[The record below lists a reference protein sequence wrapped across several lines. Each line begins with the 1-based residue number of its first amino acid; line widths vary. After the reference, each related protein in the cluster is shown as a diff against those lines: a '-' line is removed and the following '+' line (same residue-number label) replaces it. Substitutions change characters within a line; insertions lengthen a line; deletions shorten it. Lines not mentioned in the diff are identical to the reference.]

1 MIGWPALPP
10 TAKRPGPATCG
21 WFDPDRPDRQ
31 EQGGLFACRTRLRS
45 CSGKATGTDR
55 CRGIRPR
62 SPRPVAGGWASVGTA
77 QSFAADPRVYNCQKS
92 QRSASKTLLRAL
104 EPGRHASLVIV
115 RPPQQRK
122 ITMSRVR
129 HSSLYCADPPM
140 CRLSP
145 GWRSV
150 SATGAFRCLRRF
162 GSLAKFTADAFR
174 RSCSANSMRITACG
188 LDLDQIEGTISA

>member
-45 CSGKATGTDR
+45 CSGLLRRDEG
-55 CRGIRPR
+55 CGGGCPHL
-62 SPRPVAGGWASVGTA
+62 SVPVARTA
-77 QSFAADPRVYNCQKS
+77 QSFAADPQVYNCQKS
-92 QRSASKTLLRAL
+92 QRSASKTLLHAL

-122 ITMSRVR
+122 IAMSRVR
-129 HSSLYCADPPM
+129 HSSLCCADPPM

-145 GWRSV
+145 GWRSLLPPGLFV
-150 SATGAFRCLRRF
+150 ASGASAAWRNSPSGTAPRPLCSERF
-162 GSLAKFTADAFR
+162 LYVERVVLLMPLYAKRGDKK
-174 RSCSANSMRITACG
+174 
-188 LDLDQIEGTISA
+188 